1 MRALPGQDRRPSRH
15 VVRVGRSRL
24 VAVGAA
30 LALVLAACGGD
41 DDDQLSIDDLGAEAE
56 EDGDGDPEPEP
67 ADDAE
72 EAADDDVAVEDDE
85 DDGEDNGINSHSP
98 PAAAIPDCDDVD
110 ESSPGAFIAFPSPDG
125 DGWQDAGQSPVTVEV
140 VGCSDTF
147 EANLQYE
154 AYHGQDAN
162 PTLEGHTMG
171 GSLGDWGLF
180 EFEETFWTPGEWR
193 IVVFEI
199 DAESGD
205 RVEYDEQ
212 TFVVDPA

>member
-1 MRALPGQDRRPSRH
+1 MRALPGQDRRPPRY

-30 LALVLAACGGD
+30 LALVLAACGD
-41 DDDQLSIDDLGAEAE
+41 DDDQLSVDDLGAESE
-56 EDGDGDPEPEP
+56 EDGDDPEPEP
-67 ADDAE
+67 ADEADD
-72 EAADDDVAVEDDE
+72 AADEDAAVEDDE

-98 PAAAIPDCDDVD
+98 PAEAIPDCDDVD

-171 GSLGDWGLF
+171 GSLGNWEQF

-193 IVVFEI
+193 IVVFEY
-199 DAESGD
+199 DAASGD
-205 RVEYDEQ
+205 RQDYDEQ
-212 TFVVDPA
+212 TFVVGDG